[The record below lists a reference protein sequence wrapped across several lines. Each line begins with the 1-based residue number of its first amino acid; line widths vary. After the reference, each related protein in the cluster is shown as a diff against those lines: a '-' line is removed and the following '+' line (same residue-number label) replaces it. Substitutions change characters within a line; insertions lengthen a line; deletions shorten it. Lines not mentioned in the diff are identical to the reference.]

1 MKTLKLD
8 FQKGVSPSMDNDR
21 SVNGLYIVYA
31 GEKTSTDIT
40 IKKIIYIGMSTDL
53 SDRANDNSREDDQK
67 KWERYCE
74 NGETLWYKL
83 AFVKTENGDAAK
95 LEDVKRA
102 ENALIFQCQ
111 PVCNKQGKE
120 KMNYEDTH
128 IICIG
133 AMHKLI
139 DDNFTVYKTTKKL
152 FKFRLSEGI

>member
-1 MKTLKLD
+1 
-8 FQKGVSPSMDNDR
+8 MDNDQ
-21 SVNGLYIVYA
+21 SVNGIYIVYA
-31 GEKTSTDIT
+31 GKKISTDVK

-53 SDRANDNSREDDQK
+53 SDRANDNRREDDQK

-83 AFVKTENGDAAK
+83 AYVKTENGDAAT

-102 ENALIFQCQ
+102 ENALIYKYK
-111 PVCNKQGKE
+111 PVCNIQGKE

-139 DDNFTVYKTTKKL
+139 DDDFTVRK
-152 FKFRLSEGI
+152 SS